1 MKTAV
6 LVPSHIYYPD
16 QLSRLDTCLDSLC
29 SQTVVPDIF
38 VSISFA
44 NDTYKR
50 EFATL
55 LRKYPI
61 VKFTLSA
68 KQKFQMEHLSILTQF
83 VRDYDMIM
91 FCDDDDTYLPM
102 RVEKFVDAFDTVK
115 EHCHTT
121 GLEVGGVREVED
133 TKQVLGYLEYWAYG
147 IPPSLLIEFFH
158 LSKKYEDLMRHKF
171 ADMYLRT
178 YLRRTRGK
186 SIIFNSV
193 SSDISGTLMYQYT
206 KNNPNSIC
214 ARQREDTDDVMRHA
228 EFIRDTVT
236 LGLICNRDDIIKD
249 QMDGIHTPLS
259 RIREVVPDTDRIK
272 QLTKILYPL
281 IFNA

>member
-55 LRKYPI
+55 LRKYPT

-68 KQKFQMEHLSILTQF
+68 QQKFQLEHLSILTQF
-83 VRDYDMIM
+83 VSNYDMVM

-102 RVEKFVDAFDTVK
+102 RVEKFVEAFESMKEQCDASCVQF
-115 EHCHTT
+115 
-121 GLEVGGVREVED
+121 GGVREVEHAD
-133 TKQVLGYLEYWAYG
+133 EVNDAPEYWAYG
-147 IPPSLLIEFFH
+147 IPPSLLNQFFQRC
-158 LSKKYEDLMRHKF
+158 KGYEDLMRHKF
-171 ADMYLRT
+171 ADMYLRS
-178 YLRRTRGK
+178 YLKRTGGK
-186 SIIFNSV
+186 SILFAMFLP
-193 SSDISGTLMYQYT
+193 DDSGTTMYQYT
-206 KNNPNSIC
+206 QNNPNSIC
-214 ARQREDTDDVMRHA
+214 ARQRVQYQTLTPEIAVTC
-228 EFIRDTVT
+228 IRDTVT
-236 LGLICNRDDIIKD
+236 LGLICNMDDIVRE
-249 QMDGIHTPLS
+249 QMEAASAPLS
-259 RIREVVPDTDRIK
+259 RICEVVPDTDRIK
-272 QLTKILYPL
+272 QLTKLLYK
-281 IFNA
+281 